1 MLAPEPSFV
10 MYRMNALYAGMRFV
24 GVPLRADF
32 ALDVDAML
40 AAIARERPA
49 LVFLAYPNNPT
60 GNLFDAAPMSSGS
73 CARRRGSSSSTR
85 PITRSPT
92 RASCRG
98 SPNFPNL
105 LVLRTVSKIG
115 MAGLRL
121 GLRGRRRRNG
131 SPNSTRCA
139 SRIISTR

>member
-24 GVPLRADF
+24 GVPLAADF

-60 GNLFDAAPMSSGS
+60 GNLFATADVRCAS
-73 CARRRGSSSSTR
+73 CARRRAWSSSTR
-85 PITRSPT
+85 PTTRSPA
-92 RASCRG
+92 RASCRA
-98 SPNFPNL
+98 SASS
-105 LVLRTVSKIG
+105 RTCSCCGRVSKIG
-115 MAGLRL
+115 MAALRL
-121 GLRGRRRRNG
+121 GLRRGGAGVDRRIG
-131 SPNSTRCA
+131 QGAPA
-139 SRIISTR
+139 V